1 MDLHALSLGRSMML
15 TRGGIAFL
23 IGVITSNQEGISATS
38 LAVIWGLWALLDGAA
53 TVRQG
58 YPPSGTSRRAEARPV
73 MLVMGGIAIA
83 VGVLVVVV
91 PGLSVATA
99 TWLLAGWFAVRA
111 LFEALG
117 AVAARSKARLLLGAA
132 ALVDVGLVWLFVT
145 HTSGSVVDL
154 ALFGGGLAM
163 IWSLIYMSLAL
174 ATAHVAEWTAEGP
187 RLLAPR

>member
-23 IGVITSNQEGISATS
+23 VGVITSNQEGISATS

-53 TVRQG
+53 TVRQA

-91 PGLSVATA
+91 PGISVATA

-111 LFEALG
+111 VFEALG
-117 AVAARSKARLLLGAA
+117 AFAARSKARLLLGAA
-132 ALVDVGLVWLFVT
+132 ALVDVGLVSCSSPT
-145 HTSGSVVDL
+145 RAGASSTSPCS
-154 ALFGGGLAM
+154 AAA
-163 IWSLIYMSLAL
+163 W
-174 ATAHVAEWTAEGP
+174 
-187 RLLAPR
+187 R